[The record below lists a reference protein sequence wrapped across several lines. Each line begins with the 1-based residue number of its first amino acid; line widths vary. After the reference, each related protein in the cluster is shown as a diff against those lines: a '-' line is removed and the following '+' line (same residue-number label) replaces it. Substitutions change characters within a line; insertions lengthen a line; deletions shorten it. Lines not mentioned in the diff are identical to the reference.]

1 MSIREKIGKLTTPL
15 FVPLR
20 KIVVWSDKKIGTC
33 DMKLTLEPR
42 NPSDLDG
49 FADMDYSNET
59 ISELQKKI
67 SKDKANIVG
76 LGEKDLICYFCRSQ
90 LIWENDNRFED
101 YGISGEG
108 QVVSLKCSKCPATF
122 EGFLRERPLNDCEE

>member
-20 KIVVWSDKKIGTC
+20 KMVVWSDKKIGTC

-90 LIWENDNRFED
+90 LIWENVETNWHLLGTDSAGPN
-101 YGISGEG
+101 INI
-108 QVVSLKCSKCPATF
+108 T
-122 EGFLRERPLNDCEE
+122 